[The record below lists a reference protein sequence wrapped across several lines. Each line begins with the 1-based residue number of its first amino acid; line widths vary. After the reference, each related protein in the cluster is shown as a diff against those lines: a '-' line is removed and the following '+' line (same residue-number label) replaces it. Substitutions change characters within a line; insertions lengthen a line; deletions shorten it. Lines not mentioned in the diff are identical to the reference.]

1 MITFKNVTKT
11 FGGTKAVDD
20 LTVTIPTGEFAV
32 FIGTSG
38 SGKTTSMRMIN
49 RMIDPT
55 SGSLQIDGKETKDL
69 DPVQLRRRIGY
80 VIQQIGLMPH
90 MTIYENITT
99 VPRLLGWDEKK
110 MRERAEKLISR
121 VDLPVEY
128 LERYPKELSGGQQQR
143 IGVIR
148 ALAADQE
155 IILMDEPFGALDPI
169 TRDSLQKLVKTLQIE
184 MGKTVVFVTHD
195 MDEALSLADHI
206 IIMDKGRL
214 IQEGKP
220 NEILLHPANEFVE
233 NFLGAD
239 RVKDAA
245 AYTRTVDEIMLR
257 APVSV
262 TTQTDTRTAFR
273 ILREK
278 RVDRLYVTDVNGILC
293 GYVDIYD
300 LMRLGRKEARVGE
313 IMKDTVYIHEKTTI
327 HDAMYSIIEL
337 NYPNLPV
344 TDDHYK
350 LVGLVTRGT
359 IVASSYESVWGDN
372 EDAPKNVEAI
382 ISTTENANTVPEKN
396 ASPTAPRDVS
406 PSMDASST
414 DAPATPTV
422 HSTEATSFATSPEAP
437 IERMSL
443 KERMQQMAKG
453 GRE

>member
-1 MITFKNVTKT
+1 MIEFKHVTKI
-11 FGGTKAVDD
+11 FDGTNAVDD
-20 LTVTIPTGEFAV
+20 LTVSIPTGEFAV

-55 SGSLQIDGKETKDL
+55 SGSLKIDGKETKEL

-90 MTIYENITT
+90 MTIYENITM
-99 VPRLLGWDEKK
+99 VPRLLGWDEKQ
-110 MRERAEKLISR
+110 MRETAERLISR
-121 VDLPVEY
+121 VDLPTEY

-148 ALAADQE
+148 ALAANQD

-220 NEILLHPANEFVE
+220 NDILLHPANEFVE

-257 APVSV
+257 APVAV

-278 RVDRLYVTDVNGILC
+278 RVDRLYVTDVNGVLC

-300 LMRLGRKEARVGE
+300 LMRLGRKEMRVGD

-372 EDAPKNVEAI
+372 DEPAKDVETI
-382 ISTTENANTVPEKN
+382 ISSTDRTNGTSE
-396 ASPTAPRDVS
+396 
-406 PSMDASST
+406 PSLKRTNEARSVGASST
-414 DAPATPTV
+414 DATDGESVKIAVHAKATA
-422 HSTEATSFATSPEAP
+422 EPEVTP
-437 IERMSL
+437 SLVERIRQVS
-443 KERMQQMAKG
+443 EEG